1 MSVLEGQHQL
11 YVHYVKGPQQV
22 NVIGEPGRLGPL
34 HNTSMGK
41 VLVAF
46 APSEIRTDLLATLPL
61 DSTGPNTITAREKF
75 AEEIE
80 IVRQKGYAL
89 ADQEHETGIRAV
101 GVPVLGPDG
110 NALAA
115 ISIAAPSFRMSI
127 EDCIDVVPQLTETA
141 RNLAL
146 LLPRRDAAPS

>member
-1 MSVLEGQHQL
+1 
-11 YVHYVKGPQQV
+11 VKGPQQV

-41 VLVAF
+41 VLIAF
-46 APSEIRTDLLATLPL
+46 APRDVRAELLENLQL
-61 DSTGPNTITAREKF
+61 DSTGPNTITDREEF
-75 AEEIE
+75 AEQIAY
-80 IVRQKGYAL
+80 VRRKGFAI

-115 ISIAAPSFRMSI
+115 ISIASPSFRMSV
-127 EDCIDVVPQLTETA
+127 EDCVDVVPQLTEAA
-141 RNLAL
+141 RKLAL
-146 LLPRRDAAPS
+146 LLPARDNATG